1 MPARPQRLALA
12 TILCITVVFSAP
24 AHSAPAGAST
34 VAPGDTIVAD
44 VIRLT
49 NVERAQHQ
57 QTVLRMDPK
66 LMRAAQLQADQMA
79 AARHM
84 AHVLAD
90 APYPSTRDR
99 LAAEAYRWWAYGEN
113 VAVGQT
119 STTQVLG
126 EWMQST
132 GHRTNILNAKF
143 TEMGAGYAVDRAGRP
158 YYVQLFAQPQ
168 S

>member
-12 TILCITVVFSAP
+12 PILCITVVFSAP